1 MNQVTTQFITHVPR
15 QSTRVPASLLAER
28 VRDFACT
35 FGVGGAGSEAGR
47 DLWVRAA
54 GRHIIVGRGENEA
67 FARIT
72 PLGPEAYGL
81 AFREPEAA
89 DANDASADAIGANA
103 DGGAGTDTSAASRS
117 RCARWA
123 PLLLIDA
130 LADVVEHALIGEG
143 AMDQPPLCM

>member
-1 MNQVTTQFITHVPR
+1 MNQVTTQFIADVPVR
-15 QSTRVPASLLAER
+15 RTRAAASLLAER

-35 FGVGGAGSEAGR
+35 FGGRGAGREADR

-54 GRHIIVGRGENEA
+54 GRHIIVGRGEDEA

-72 PLGPEAYGL
+72 PLGEEAYGL
-81 AFREPEAA
+81 AFRAPAS
-89 DANDASADAIGANA
+89 ANGASADADA
-103 DGGAGTDTSAASRS
+103 TSPS
-117 RCARWA
+117 RWA

-143 AMDQPPLCM
+143 AMDQPALPM